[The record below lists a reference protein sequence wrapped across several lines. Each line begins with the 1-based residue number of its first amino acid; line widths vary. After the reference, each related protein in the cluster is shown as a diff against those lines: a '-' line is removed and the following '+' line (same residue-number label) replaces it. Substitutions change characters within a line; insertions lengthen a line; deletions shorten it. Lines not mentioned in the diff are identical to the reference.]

1 MEMALHVS
9 SGEDLRE
16 PAELEP
22 AGSRPLTVMGN
33 EDECQAALRLGPRC
47 RDLEG
52 PRGAG
57 AAPVRV

>member
-22 AGSRPLTVMGN
+22 AGSRLLTVTGN
-33 EDECQAALRLGPRC
+33 EDESEEAPRLGP
-47 RDLEG
+47 
-52 PRGAG
+52 
-57 AAPVRV
+57 